1 MIVPMTSIN
10 LLPEDL
16 RKREKLFNRKEPK
29 QSGVDFVHQTQ
40 VTTPSPLSPQSK
52 TNYGASQSV
61 PAQSSA
67 PPVSTQLVPPVS
79 QTINEKRGSLKK
91 PEQEFNSGS
100 LQKNIKAPAHSSIKK
115 ESADTQK
122 PKKLTPK
129 TESKKIDFKRFF
141 NRETIKRLFA
151 KKKKVEVVD
160 EHVDV
165 NLLREEISLQ
175 RSLKPEIIKLLAL
188 TGLLLVLT
196 YLVGFYFQSRQGALQ
211 DELAKLEEQLTN
223 LNAQQAAIIA
233 QGEKLKQR
241 NDYIDAVYAL
251 VKSRVNWSLFLEAVE
266 KRTFNTVYY
275 SSLSAGDLGNVVV
288 SAKAQTITDALA
300 QVKFFEKDTDFA
312 KDVKLVSLSPRQV
325 EEAIPG
331 EEKQTRILSFVDFSF
346 SFAVNPEWLEKST
359 VGIAL

>member
-1 MIVPMTSIN
+1 M
-10 LLPEDL
+10 
-16 RKREKLFNRKEPK
+16 
-29 QSGVDFVHQTQ
+29 
-40 VTTPSPLSPQSK
+40 
-52 TNYGASQSV
+52 
-61 PAQSSA
+61 
-67 PPVSTQLVPPVS
+67 
-79 QTINEKRGSLKK
+79 
-91 PEQEFNSGS
+91 
-100 LQKNIKAPAHSSIKK
+100 
-115 ESADTQK
+115 
-122 PKKLTPK
+122 
-129 TESKKIDFKRFF
+129 
-141 NRETIKRLFA
+141 
-151 KKKKVEVVD
+151 
-160 EHVDV
+160 DV

-251 VKSRVNWSLFLEAVE
+251 VKSSVNWSLFLEAVE

-300 QVKFFEKDTDFA
+300 QVKFFEKDADFA

-325 EEAIPG
+325 EEIIPG